1 MKRNVILQRRQTVGT
16 TMVNKKII
24 SGLVALLVALPAL
37 ASEKQVYW
45 GDTHLHTNRSFDAF
59 TNRNFSVGPDEA
71 YRFARGIPVE
81 HPGHKA
87 RVQLE
92 TPLDFLVVSDHAEF
106 LGAIRHLYN
115 VGISTDDMGFVQ
127 KLRTWYVQYLIR
139 DAIKK
144 GEGRSF
150 FVRQLPEPF
159 DTPQEAIS
167 EWDLAGSV
175 FPTVPVI
182 EDQAWRDIADAAE
195 ANNVPGEFSAIL
207 GWEYS
212 LIPGGANLHRVVMT
226 DLDGES
232 AKAFQPFGSDD
243 SLYPEDLW
251 AWLDKTSQDTG
262 GNFIAIPHNSNI
274 SKGAMFDT
282 ITMRNEPIG
291 PEYAEIRRR
300 WEPIVEI
307 TQYKGDSEAHQTL
320 SPDDP
325 FADFENYPYYIQR
338 DWTEYKPQVGDFVRS
353 ALIRGLQLEQ
363 KIGVNPYQFGVI
375 GSTDA
380 HTGLAAAEESNFHG
394 KFATDSM
401 PSAKLDG
408 WSDNANSS
416 FGWAMGAQG
425 LAAVWAEENTREA
438 ILAAM
443 KRRETYATTGPRIG
457 LRFYAGYDLD
467 GALLTSS
474 SLPTD
479 LSDAVAMGGEIAAKG
494 ASAPT
499 FLVQAMADP
508 KSGALDRIQIVKG
521 WISEEGDARE
531 QVFDVAWSSDDRLQP
546 DGSLAAVSNTVDL
559 ETGSWSNAHG
569 AATLMAQWQDPRF
582 DPAESAFY
590 YVRVLEVP
598 TPRHSLLDKLAL
610 SDDVETRRPDV
621 IQERAYSSP
630 IWYRPD

>member
-1 MKRNVILQRRQTVGT
+1 VERSLSKINVCFGITVMKLPVAAGILSALMFTQTWAT
-16 TMVNKKII
+16 
-24 SGLVALLVALPAL
+24 
-37 ASEKQVYW
+37 EKQILW

-71 YRFARGIPVE
+71 YRFARGLPVE

-106 LGAIRHLYN
+106 LGNIRHLYN
-115 VGISTDDMGFVQ
+115 VGIPTDGMDFFQ
-127 KLRTWYVQYLIR
+127 KLRVWYVQYLIR

-144 GEGRSF
+144 GEGRAF

-175 FPTVPVI
+175 FPRVPI
-182 EDQAWRDIADAAE
+182 LEDQAWSDIADAAE
-195 ANNVPGEFSAIL
+195 ANNIPGQFSAIL

-226 DLDGES
+226 DLDGKS
-232 AKAFQPFGSDD
+232 AKVFQPFGSDD

-251 AWLDKTSQDTG
+251 AWLDKTSQETG

-300 WEPIVEI
+300 WEPIVEV
-307 TQYKGDSEAHQTL
+307 TQYKGDSETHPVL
-320 SPDDP
+320 SPDDS
-325 FADFENYPYYIQR
+325 FADFEDYPFYIQR
-338 DWTEYKPQVGDFVRS
+338 DWTEYKPQVGDFMRS
-353 ALIRGLQLEQ
+353 ALIRGMQIERE
-363 KIGVNPYQFGVI
+363 IGVNPYQFGVI

-380 HTGLAAAEESNFHG
+380 HTGLAAAEENNFHG
-394 KFATDSM
+394 KFATDSI
-401 PSAKLDG
+401 PVSKLDG

-425 LAAVWAEENTREA
+425 LAAVWAEENTRES
-438 ILAAM
+438 IMQAM

-457 LRFYAGYDLD
+457 LRFYGGYGLD
-467 GALLTSS
+467 ATALEASSFPYESSGAV
-474 SLPTD
+474 P
-479 LSDAVAMGGEIAAKG
+479 MGGELDQKEGG
-494 ASAPT
+494 APV
-499 FLVQAMADP
+499 FLVHAMADP
-508 KSGALDRIQIVKG
+508 KSGTLDRIQIVKG
-521 WISEEGDARE
+521 WVDAAGE
-531 QVFDVAWSSDDRLQP
+531 ANEKVFDVAWASTGRMQA
-546 DGSLAAVSNTVDL
+546 DGSLAPVSNTVNL
-559 ETGSWSNAHG
+559 ETGTWSNEAG
-569 AATLMAQWQDPRF
+569 APTLTAEWRDPEF
-582 DPAESAFY
+582 DPSMMAFY

-610 SDDVETRRPDV
+610 GGEVDTRRPDT

>member
-1 MKRNVILQRRQTVGT
+1 MKIRAAAGIL
-16 TMVNKKII
+16 
-24 SGLVALLVALPAL
+24 SALLVTQSWAT
-37 ASEKQVYW
+37 EKQILW

-71 YRFARGIPVE
+71 YRFARGLPVE

-106 LGAIRHLYN
+106 LGNIRHLYN
-115 VGISTDDMGFVQ
+115 VGIPTEGMGFFQ
-127 KLRTWYVQYLIR
+127 KLRVWYVQYLIR

-144 GEGRSF
+144 GEGRAF

-175 FPTVPVI
+175 FPRVPI
-182 EDQAWRDIADAAE
+182 LEDQAWSDIADAAE
-195 ANNVPGEFSAIL
+195 ANNIPGQFSAIL

-232 AKAFQPFGSDD
+232 AKVFQPFGSDD

-251 AWLDKTSQDTG
+251 AWLDKTSEQTG

-300 WEPIVEI
+300 WEPIVEV
-307 TQYKGDSEAHQTL
+307 TQYKGDSETHPVL

-325 FADFENYPYYIQR
+325 FADFEDYPYYIQR
-338 DWTEYKPQVGDFVRS
+338 DWTEYKPQVGDFMRS
-353 ALIRGLQLEQ
+353 ALIRGMQIERE
-363 KIGVNPYQFGVI
+363 IGVNPYQFGVI

-380 HTGLAAAEESNFHG
+380 HTGLAAAEENNFHG

-401 PSAKLDG
+401 PSSKLEG

-425 LAAVWAEENTREA
+425 LAAVWAEENTRES
-438 ILAAM
+438 IMQAM

-457 LRFYAGYDLD
+457 LRFYGGYGLD
-467 GALLTSS
+467 ATALEASAFPYESSGAV
-474 SLPTD
+474 P
-479 LSDAVAMGGEIAAKG
+479 MGGELDPKEG
-494 ASAPT
+494 SAPV
-499 FLVQAMADP
+499 FLVHAMADP
-508 KSGALDRIQIVKG
+508 KSGTLDRIQIVKG
-521 WISEEGDARE
+521 WVDEAGEANE
-531 QVFDVAWSSDDRLQP
+531 QIFDVAWSSPDRMQA
-546 DGSLAAVSNTVDL
+546 DGSLRPVPNTVDL
-559 ETGSWSNAHG
+559 ETGTWSNDAG
-569 AATLMAQWQDPRF
+569 AATLTAEWRDPEF
-582 DPAESAFY
+582 DPAVAAFY

-610 SDDVETRRPDV
+610 GGDVDTRRPDTV
-621 IQERAYSSP
+621 QERAYSSP
-630 IWYRPD
+630 IWYRPSE

>member
-1 MKRNVILQRRQTVGT
+1 MERSLSKTNVCFGITVMKLRVAAGILSALMFTQTWAT
-16 TMVNKKII
+16 
-24 SGLVALLVALPAL
+24 
-37 ASEKQVYW
+37 EKQILW

-71 YRFARGIPVE
+71 YRFARGLPVV

-106 LGAIRHLYN
+106 LGNIRHLYN
-115 VGISTDDMGFVQ
+115 VGIPTDGMDFFQ
-127 KLRTWYVQYLIR
+127 KLRVWYVQYLIR

-144 GEGRSF
+144 GEGRAF

-175 FPTVPVI
+175 FPRVPI
-182 EDQAWRDIADAAE
+182 LEDQAWSDIADAAE
-195 ANNVPGEFSAIL
+195 ANNIPGQFSAIL

-226 DLDGES
+226 DLDGKS
-232 AKAFQPFGSDD
+232 AKVFQPFGSDD

-251 AWLDKTSQDTG
+251 AWLDKTSQETG

-300 WEPIVEI
+300 WEPIVEV
-307 TQYKGDSEAHQTL
+307 TQYKGDSETHPVL
-320 SPDDP
+320 SPDDS
-325 FADFENYPYYIQR
+325 FADFEDYPFYIQR
-338 DWTEYKPQVGDFVRS
+338 DWTEYKPQVGDFMRS
-353 ALIRGLQLEQ
+353 ALIRGMQIERE
-363 KIGVNPYQFGVI
+363 IGVNPYQFGVI

-380 HTGLAAAEESNFHG
+380 HTGLAAAEENNFHG
-394 KFATDSM
+394 KFATDSI
-401 PSAKLDG
+401 PLSKLDS

-425 LAAVWAEENTREA
+425 LAAVWAEENTRES
-438 ILAAM
+438 IMQAM

-457 LRFYAGYDLD
+457 LRFYGGYGLD
-467 GALLTSS
+467 ATALEASSFPYESSGAV
-474 SLPTD
+474 P
-479 LSDAVAMGGEIAAKG
+479 MGGELDQKEGG
-494 ASAPT
+494 APV
-499 FLVQAMADP
+499 FLVHAMADP
-508 KSGALDRIQIVKG
+508 KSGTLDRIQIVKG
-521 WISEEGDARE
+521 WVDAAGE
-531 QVFDVAWSSDDRLQP
+531 ANEKVFDVAWASTGRMQA
-546 DGSLAAVSNTVDL
+546 DGSLAPVPNTVNL
-559 ETGSWSNAHG
+559 ETGTWSNEAG
-569 AATLMAQWQDPRF
+569 APTLTAEWRDPEF
-582 DPAESAFY
+582 DPSMMAFY

-610 SDDVETRRPDV
+610 GGEVDTRRPDT

>member
-1 MKRNVILQRRQTVGT
+1 MKLPVAAGILSALMFTQTWAT
-16 TMVNKKII
+16 
-24 SGLVALLVALPAL
+24 
-37 ASEKQVYW
+37 EKQILW

-71 YRFARGIPVE
+71 YRFARGLPVE

-106 LGAIRHLYN
+106 LGNIRHLYN
-115 VGISTDDMGFVQ
+115 VGIPTDGMDFFQ
-127 KLRTWYVQYLIR
+127 KLRVWYVQYLIR

-144 GEGRSF
+144 GEGRAF

-175 FPTVPVI
+175 FPRVPI
-182 EDQAWRDIADAAE
+182 LEDQAWSDIADAAE
-195 ANNVPGEFSAIL
+195 ANNIPGQFSAIL

-226 DLDGES
+226 DLDGKS
-232 AKAFQPFGSDD
+232 AKVFQPFGSDD

-251 AWLDKTSQDTG
+251 AWLDKTSQETG

-291 PEYAEIRRR
+291 PEYAEIRRH
-300 WEPIVEI
+300 WEPIVEV
-307 TQYKGDSEAHQTL
+307 TQYKGDSETHPVL
-320 SPDDP
+320 SPDDS
-325 FADFENYPYYIQR
+325 FADFEDYPFYIQR
-338 DWTEYKPQVGDFVRS
+338 DWTEYKPQVGDFMRS
-353 ALIRGLQLEQ
+353 ALIRGMQIERE
-363 KIGVNPYQFGVI
+363 IGVNPYQFGVI

-380 HTGLAAAEESNFHG
+380 HTGLAAAEENNFHG
-394 KFATDSM
+394 KFATDSI
-401 PSAKLDG
+401 PVSKLDG

-425 LAAVWAEENTREA
+425 LAAVWAEENTRES
-438 ILAAM
+438 IMQAM

-457 LRFYAGYDLD
+457 LRFYGGYGLD
-467 GALLTSS
+467 ATALEASSFPYESSGAV
-474 SLPTD
+474 P
-479 LSDAVAMGGEIAAKG
+479 MGGELDQKEGG
-494 ASAPT
+494 APV
-499 FLVQAMADP
+499 FLVHAMADP
-508 KSGALDRIQIVKG
+508 KSGTLDRIQIVKG
-521 WISEEGDARE
+521 WVDAAGE
-531 QVFDVAWSSDDRLQP
+531 ANEKVFDVAWASTGRMQA
-546 DGSLAAVSNTVDL
+546 DGSLAPVPNTVNL
-559 ETGSWSNAHG
+559 ETGTWSNEAG
-569 AATLMAQWQDPRF
+569 APTLTAEWRDPEF
-582 DPAESAFY
+582 DPSMMAFY

-610 SDDVETRRPDV
+610 GGEVDTRRPDT

>member
-1 MKRNVILQRRQTVGT
+1 MKIRTAAGIL
-16 TMVNKKII
+16 
-24 SGLVALLVALPAL
+24 SALLVTQAWAT
-37 ASEKQVYW
+37 EKQILW

-71 YRFARGIPVE
+71 YRFARGLPVE

-106 LGAIRHLYN
+106 LGNIRHLYN
-115 VGISTDDMGFVQ
+115 VGIPTEGMGFFQ
-127 KLRTWYVQYLIR
+127 KLRVWYVQYLIR

-144 GEGRSF
+144 GEGRAF

-175 FPTVPVI
+175 FPRVPI
-182 EDQAWRDIADAAE
+182 LEDQAWSDIADAAE
-195 ANNVPGEFSAIL
+195 ANNIPGQFSAIL

-232 AKAFQPFGSDD
+232 AKVFQPFGSDD

-251 AWLDKTSQDTG
+251 AWLDKTSEETG

-300 WEPIVEI
+300 WEPIVEV
-307 TQYKGDSEAHQTL
+307 TQYKGDSETHPVL

-325 FADFENYPYYIQR
+325 FADFEDYPYYIQR
-338 DWTEYKPQVGDFVRS
+338 DWTEYKPQVGDFMRS
-353 ALIRGLQLEQ
+353 ALIRGMQIERE
-363 KIGVNPYQFGVI
+363 IGVNPYQFGVI

-380 HTGLAAAEESNFHG
+380 HTGLAAAEENNFHG

-401 PSAKLDG
+401 PSSKLEG

-425 LAAVWAEENTREA
+425 LAAVWAEENTRES
-438 ILAAM
+438 IMQAM

-457 LRFYAGYDLD
+457 LRFYGGYGLD
-467 GALLTSS
+467 ATALEASAFPYESSGAV
-474 SLPTD
+474 P
-479 LSDAVAMGGEIAAKG
+479 MGGELDPQKG
-494 ASAPT
+494 SAPV
-499 FLVQAMADP
+499 FLVHAMADP
-508 KSGALDRIQIVKG
+508 KSGTLDRIQIVKG
-521 WISEEGDARE
+521 WVDEAGEANE
-531 QVFDVAWSSDDRLQP
+531 QIFDVAWSSPDRMQA
-546 DGSLAAVSNTVDL
+546 DGSLRPVPNTVDL
-559 ETGSWSNAHG
+559 ETGGWSNDAG
-569 AATLMAQWQDPRF
+569 AASLTAEWRDPEF
-582 DPAESAFY
+582 DPAVAAFY

-610 SDDVETRRPDV
+610 GGDVDTRRPDIV
-621 IQERAYSSP
+621 QERAYSSP
-630 IWYRPD
+630 IWYRPSE

>member
-1 MKRNVILQRRQTVGT
+1 MKIRAAVGIL
-16 TMVNKKII
+16 
-24 SGLVALLVALPAL
+24 SALLVTQAWAT
-37 ASEKQVYW
+37 EKQILW

-71 YRFARGIPVE
+71 YRFARGLPLE

-106 LGAIRHLYN
+106 LGNIRHLYN
-115 VGISTDDMGFVQ
+115 VGIPTEGMGFFQ
-127 KLRTWYVQYLIR
+127 KLRVWYVQYLIR

-144 GEGRSF
+144 GEGRAF

-175 FPTVPVI
+175 FPRVPI
-182 EDQAWRDIADAAE
+182 LEDQAWSDIADAAE
-195 ANNVPGEFSAIL
+195 ANNIPGQFSAIL

-232 AKAFQPFGSDD
+232 AKVFQPFGSDD

-251 AWLDKTSQDTG
+251 AWLDKTSEETG

-300 WEPIVEI
+300 WEPIVEV
-307 TQYKGDSEAHQTL
+307 TQYKGDSETHPVL
-320 SPDDP
+320 SPNDP
-325 FADFENYPYYIQR
+325 FADFEDYPYYIQR
-338 DWTEYKPQVGDFVRS
+338 DWTEYKPQVGDFMRS
-353 ALIRGLQLEQ
+353 ALIRGMQIERE
-363 KIGVNPYQFGVI
+363 IGVNPYQFGVI

-380 HTGLAAAEESNFHG
+380 HTGLAAAEENNFHG

-401 PSAKLDG
+401 PLSKLEG

-425 LAAVWAEENTREA
+425 LAAVWAEENTRES
-438 ILAAM
+438 IMQAM

-457 LRFYAGYDLD
+457 LRFYGGYGLD
-467 GALLTSS
+467 TTALESS
-474 SLPTD
+474 AFPYESI
-479 LSDAVAMGGEIAAKG
+479 DAVPMGGELDPKEG
-494 ASAPT
+494 SAPV
-499 FLVQAMADP
+499 FLVHAMADP
-508 KSGALDRIQIVKG
+508 KSGSLDRIQIVKG
-521 WISEEGDARE
+521 WVDEAGEANE
-531 QVFDVAWSSDDRLQP
+531 QIFDVAWSSPDRMRA
-546 DGSLAAVSNTVDL
+546 DGSLRPVPNTVDL
-559 ETGSWSNAHG
+559 ETGGWSNDAG
-569 AATLMAQWQDPRF
+569 AATLTAEWRDPEF
-582 DPAESAFY
+582 DPTVAAFY

-610 SDDVETRRPDV
+610 GGDVDTRRPDTV
-621 IQERAYSSP
+621 QERAYSSP
-630 IWYRPD
+630 IWYRPSE

>member
-1 MKRNVILQRRQTVGT
+1 MKIRAAAGIL
-16 TMVNKKII
+16 
-24 SGLVALLVALPAL
+24 SALLVTQAWAT
-37 ASEKQVYW
+37 EKQILW

-71 YRFARGIPVE
+71 YRFARGLPVE

-106 LGAIRHLYN
+106 LSNIRHLYN
-115 VGISTDDMGFVQ
+115 VGIPTEGMGFFQ
-127 KLRTWYVQYLIR
+127 KLRVWYIQYLIR

-144 GEGRSF
+144 GEGRAF

-175 FPTVPVI
+175 FPRVPVL
-182 EDQAWRDIADAAE
+182 EYQAWSDIADAAE
-195 ANNVPGEFSAIL
+195 ANNIPGQFSAIL

-232 AKAFQPFGSDD
+232 AKVFQPFGSDD

-251 AWLDKTSQDTG
+251 AWLDKTSEQTG

-300 WEPIVEI
+300 WEPIVEV
-307 TQYKGDSEAHQTL
+307 TQYKGDSETHPAL
-320 SPDDP
+320 SPNDP
-325 FADFENYPYYIQR
+325 FADFEDYPYYIQR
-338 DWTEYKPQVGDFVRS
+338 DWTEYKPQVGDFMRS
-353 ALIRGLQLEQ
+353 ALIRGMQIERE
-363 KIGVNPYQFGVI
+363 IGINPYQFGVI

-380 HTGLAAAEESNFHG
+380 HTGLAAAEENNFHG

-401 PSAKLDG
+401 PSSKLEG

-425 LAAVWAEENTREA
+425 LAAVWAEENTRES
-438 ILAAM
+438 IMQAM

-457 LRFYAGYDLD
+457 LRFYGGYGLD
-467 GALLTSS
+467 ATALEASAFPYESSGAV
-474 SLPTD
+474 P
-479 LSDAVAMGGEIAAKG
+479 MGGELYPQEG
-494 ASAPT
+494 SAPV
-499 FLVQAMADP
+499 FLVHAMADP
-508 KSGALDRIQIVKG
+508 KSGTLDRIQIVKG
-521 WISEEGDARE
+521 WVDEAGEANE
-531 QVFDVAWSSDDRLQP
+531 QIFDVAWSSPDRMQA
-546 DGSLAAVSNTVDL
+546 DGPLRPVPNTVDL
-559 ETGSWSNAHG
+559 ETGTWSNDAG
-569 AATLMAQWQDPRF
+569 AATLTAEWLDPDF
-582 DPAESAFY
+582 DPAVAAFY

-610 SDDVETRRPDV
+610 GGDVDTRRPDTV
-621 IQERAYSSP
+621 QERAYSSP
-630 IWYRPD
+630 IWYRPSE

>member
-1 MKRNVILQRRQTVGT
+1 MKIRAAAGIL
-16 TMVNKKII
+16 
-24 SGLVALLVALPAL
+24 SALLVTQSWAT
-37 ASEKQVYW
+37 EKQILW

-71 YRFARGIPVE
+71 YRFARGLPVE

-106 LGAIRHLYN
+106 LGNIRHLYN
-115 VGISTDDMGFVQ
+115 VGIPTEGMGFFQ
-127 KLRTWYVQYLIR
+127 KLRVWYVQYLIR

-144 GEGRSF
+144 GEGRAF

-175 FPTVPVI
+175 FPRVPVL
-182 EDQAWRDIADAAE
+182 EDQAWSDIADAAE
-195 ANNVPGEFSAIL
+195 ANNIPGQFSAIL

-232 AKAFQPFGSDD
+232 AKVFQPFGSDD

-251 AWLDKTSQDTG
+251 AWLDKTSEETG

-300 WEPIVEI
+300 WEPIVEV
-307 TQYKGDSEAHQTL
+307 TQYKGDSETHPVL
-320 SPDDP
+320 SPNDP
-325 FADFENYPYYIQR
+325 FADFEDYPYYIQR
-338 DWTEYKPQVGDFVRS
+338 DWTEYKPQVGDFMRS
-353 ALIRGLQLEQ
+353 ALIRGMQIESE
-363 KIGVNPYQFGVI
+363 IGVNPYQFGVI

-380 HTGLAAAEESNFHG
+380 HTGLAAAEENNFHG

-401 PSAKLDG
+401 PASKLEG

-425 LAAVWAEENTREA
+425 LAAVWAEENTRES
-438 ILAAM
+438 IMQAM

-457 LRFYAGYDLD
+457 LRFYGGYGLD
-467 GALLTSS
+467 ATALEASAFPYESSGAV
-474 SLPTD
+474 P
-479 LSDAVAMGGEIAAKG
+479 MGGELDPQES
-494 ASAPT
+494 SAPV
-499 FLVQAMADP
+499 FLVHAMADP
-508 KSGALDRIQIVKG
+508 KSGTLDRIQIVKG
-521 WISEEGDARE
+521 WVDEAGEANE
-531 QVFDVAWSSDDRLQP
+531 QIFDVAWSSPDRMQA
-546 DGSLAAVSNTVDL
+546 DGSLRPVPNTVDL
-559 ETGSWSNAHG
+559 ETGTWSNDAG
-569 AATLMAQWQDPRF
+569 AATLTAEWRDPEF
-582 DPAESAFY
+582 DPAVGAFY

-610 SDDVETRRPDV
+610 GGDVDTRRPDTV
-621 IQERAYSSP
+621 QERAYSSP
-630 IWYRPD
+630 IWYRPSE

>member
-1 MKRNVILQRRQTVGT
+1 MERSLSKTNVCFGITVMKLRVAAGILSALMFTQTWAT
-16 TMVNKKII
+16 
-24 SGLVALLVALPAL
+24 
-37 ASEKQVYW
+37 EKQILW

-71 YRFARGIPVE
+71 YRFARGLPVV

-106 LGAIRHLYN
+106 LGNIRHLYN
-115 VGISTDDMGFVQ
+115 VGIPTDGMDFFQ
-127 KLRTWYVQYLIR
+127 KLRVWYVQYLIR

-144 GEGRSF
+144 GEGRAF

-175 FPTVPVI
+175 FPRVPI
-182 EDQAWRDIADAAE
+182 LEDQAWSDIADAAE
-195 ANNVPGEFSAIL
+195 ANNIPGQFSAIL

-226 DLDGES
+226 DLDGKS
-232 AKAFQPFGSDD
+232 AKVFQPFGSDD

-251 AWLDKTSQDTG
+251 AWLDKTSQETG

-300 WEPIVEI
+300 WEPIVEV
-307 TQYKGDSEAHQTL
+307 TQYKGDSETHPVL
-320 SPDDP
+320 SPDDS
-325 FADFENYPYYIQR
+325 FADFEDYPFYIQR
-338 DWTEYKPQVGDFVRS
+338 DWTEYKPQVGDFMRS
-353 ALIRGLQLEQ
+353 ALIRGMQIERE
-363 KIGVNPYQFGVI
+363 IGVNPYQFGVI

-380 HTGLAAAEESNFHG
+380 HTGLAAAEENNFHG
-394 KFATDSM
+394 KFATDSI
-401 PSAKLDG
+401 PVSKLDG

-425 LAAVWAEENTREA
+425 LAAVWAEENTRES
-438 ILAAM
+438 IMQAM

-457 LRFYAGYDLD
+457 LRFYGGYGLD
-467 GALLTSS
+467 ATALEASSFPYESSGAV
-474 SLPTD
+474 P
-479 LSDAVAMGGEIAAKG
+479 MGGELDQKEGG
-494 ASAPT
+494 APV
-499 FLVQAMADP
+499 FLVHAMADP
-508 KSGALDRIQIVKG
+508 KSGTLDRIQIVKG
-521 WISEEGDARE
+521 WVDAAGE
-531 QVFDVAWSSDDRLQP
+531 ANEKVFDVAWASTGRMQA
-546 DGSLAAVSNTVDL
+546 DGSLAPVPNTVNL
-559 ETGSWSNAHG
+559 ETGTWSNEAG
-569 AATLMAQWQDPRF
+569 APTLTAEWRDPEF
-582 DPAESAFY
+582 DPSMMAFY

-610 SDDVETRRPDV
+610 GGEVDTRRPDT

>member
-1 MKRNVILQRRQTVGT
+1 MKIRAAAGIL
-16 TMVNKKII
+16 
-24 SGLVALLVALPAL
+24 SALLVAQAG
-37 ASEKQVYW
+37 ATEKQILW

-71 YRFARGIPVE
+71 YRFARGLPVE

-87 RVQLE
+87 RVKLE

-106 LGAIRHLYN
+106 LGNIRHLYN
-115 VGISTDDMGFVQ
+115 VGLPTDGMGLFD
-127 KLRTWYVQYLIR
+127 KLRVWYVQYLIG

-144 GEGRSF
+144 GEGRAF
-150 FVRQLPEPF
+150 FVQQLPEPF

-175 FPTVPVI
+175 FPRIPAI
-182 EDQAWRDIADAAE
+182 EDQAWSDIADAAE
-195 ANNVPGEFSAIL
+195 ANNVPGQFSAIL

-232 AKAFQPFGSDD
+232 AKVFQPFGSDD

-251 AWLDKTSQDTG
+251 AWLETTSDQTG

-300 WEPIVEI
+300 WEPIVEVS
-307 TQYKGDSEAHQTL
+307 QYKGDSETHPVL

-325 FADFENYPYYIQR
+325 FADFEGYPYYIQR
-338 DWTEYKPQVGDFVRS
+338 DWTEYKPQVGDFMRS
-353 ALIRGLQLEQ
+353 ALIRGMQIERE
-363 KIGVNPYQFGVI
+363 IGVNPYQFGVI

-380 HTGLAAAEESNFHG
+380 HTGLAAAEENNFHG

-425 LAAVWAEENTREA
+425 LAAVWAEENTRES
-438 ILAAM
+438 ILRAM

-457 LRFYAGYDLD
+457 LRFYGGYDLD
-467 GALLTSS
+467 AS
-474 SLPTD
+474 SLEASTFPHQR
-479 LSDAVAMGGEIAAKG
+479 SGAVPMGGELNQKEG
-494 ASAPT
+494 STPV
-499 FLVQAMADP
+499 FLVHAMADP

-521 WISEEGDARE
+521 WVDAANGANE
-531 QVFDVAWSSDDRLQP
+531 KVFDVAWSSSDRLQA
-546 DGSLAAVSNTVDL
+546 DGSLTPVPNTVNL
-559 ETGSWSNAHG
+559 EMGSWSNEAG
-569 AATLMAQWQDPRF
+569 AAMLTAEWRDPDF
-582 DPAESAFY
+582 DPSMAAFY

-598 TPRHSLLDKLAL
+598 TPRHSLLDKVAL
-610 SDDVETRRPDV
+610 GGDVDTRRPDTV
-621 IQERAYSSP
+621 QERAYSSP

>member
-1 MKRNVILQRRQTVGT
+1 MKILTAAG
-16 TMVNKKII
+16 IL
-24 SGLVALLVALPAL
+24 SALLVNQAWAT
-37 ASEKQVYW
+37 EKQILW

-71 YRFARGIPVE
+71 YRFARGLPVE

-92 TPLDFLVVSDHAEF
+92 TPLDFLVISDHAEF
-106 LGAIRHLYN
+106 LGNIRHLYN
-115 VGISTDDMGFVQ
+115 LGIPTEGMGFFQ
-127 KLRTWYVQYLIR
+127 KLRVWYVQYLIR

-144 GEGRSF
+144 GEGRAF

-175 FPTVPVI
+175 FPRVPI
-182 EDQAWRDIADAAE
+182 LEDQAWSDIADAAE
-195 ANNVPGEFSAIL
+195 ANNIPGQFSAIL

-232 AKAFQPFGSDD
+232 AKVFQPFGSDD

-251 AWLDKTSQDTG
+251 AWLDKTSEETG

-291 PEYAEIRRR
+291 SEYAEIRKR
-300 WEPIVEI
+300 WEPIVEV
-307 TQYKGDSEAHQTL
+307 TQYKGDSETHPVL

-325 FADFENYPYYIQR
+325 FADFEDYPYYIQR
-338 DWTEYKPQVGDFVRS
+338 DWTEYKPQVGDFMRS
-353 ALIRGLQLEQ
+353 ALIRGMQIERE
-363 KIGVNPYQFGVI
+363 IGVNPYQFGVI

-380 HTGLAAAEESNFHG
+380 HTGLAAAEENNFHG

-401 PSAKLDG
+401 PSSKLEG

-425 LAAVWAEENTREA
+425 LAAVWAEENTRES
-438 ILAAM
+438 IMQAM

-457 LRFYAGYDLD
+457 LRFYGGYGLD
-467 GALLTSS
+467 ATALEASAFPYESSGAV
-474 SLPTD
+474 P
-479 LSDAVAMGGEIAAKG
+479 MGGELDPQEG
-494 ASAPT
+494 SAPV
-499 FLVQAMADP
+499 FLVHAMADP
-508 KSGALDRIQIVKG
+508 KSGTLDRIQIVKG
-521 WISEEGDARE
+521 WVDEAGEANE
-531 QVFDVAWSSDDRLQP
+531 QIFDVAWSSPDRMQA
-546 DGSLAAVSNTVDL
+546 DGSLRPVPNTVDL
-559 ETGSWSNAHG
+559 ETGGWSNDAG
-569 AATLMAQWQDPRF
+569 AVTLTAEWRDPEF
-582 DPAESAFY
+582 DPAVAAFY

-610 SDDVETRRPDV
+610 GGDVDTRRPDTV
-621 IQERAYSSP
+621 QERAYSSP
-630 IWYRPD
+630 IWYRPNE

>member
-1 MKRNVILQRRQTVGT
+1 MKIPAAAGIL
-16 TMVNKKII
+16 
-24 SGLVALLVALPAL
+24 SALLAAQ
-37 ASEKQVYW
+37 AGATEKQILW

-71 YRFARGIPVE
+71 YRFARGLPVE

-106 LGAIRHLYN
+106 LGNIRHLYN
-115 VGISTDDMGFVQ
+115 VGLPTDGMGLFE
-127 KLRTWYVQYLIR
+127 KLRLWYVQYLIR

-144 GEGRSF
+144 GEGRAL
-150 FVRQLPEPF
+150 FVQQLPEPF

-175 FPTVPVI
+175 FPRIPAI
-182 EDQAWRDIADAAE
+182 EDQAWSDIADAAE
-195 ANNVPGEFSAIL
+195 ANNVPGQFSAIL

-232 AKAFQPFGSDD
+232 AKVFQPFGSDD

-251 AWLDKTSQDTG
+251 AWLETTSEQTG

-300 WEPIVEI
+300 WEPIVEV
-307 TQYKGDSEAHQTL
+307 TQYKGDSETHPVL

-325 FADFENYPYYIQR
+325 FADFEDYPYYIQR
-338 DWTEYKPQVGDFVRS
+338 DWTEYKPHVGDFMRS
-353 ALIRGLQLEQ
+353 ALIRGLQIERE
-363 KIGVNPYQFGVI
+363 IGVNPYQFGVI

-380 HTGLAAAEESNFHG
+380 HTGLAAAEENNFHG

-425 LAAVWAEENTREA
+425 LAAVWAEENTRES
-438 ILAAM
+438 ILRAM

-457 LRFYAGYDLD
+457 LRFYGGYDLD
-467 GALLTSS
+467 ASALEASTLPHQRSGAV
-474 SLPTD
+474 P
-479 LSDAVAMGGEIAAKG
+479 MGGELNQKEDRT
-494 ASAPT
+494 PV
-499 FLVQAMADP
+499 FLVHAMADA

-521 WISEEGDARE
+521 WVDAANGANE
-531 QVFDVAWSSDDRLQP
+531 KVFDVAWSSPDRLQA
-546 DGSLAAVSNTVDL
+546 DGSLTPVPNTVNL
-559 ETGSWSNAHG
+559 ETGSWSNEAG
-569 AATLMAQWQDPRF
+569 AAMLTAEWRDPDF
-582 DPAESAFY
+582 DPSIAAFY

-598 TPRHSLLDKLAL
+598 TPRHSLLDKVAL
-610 SDDVETRRPDV
+610 GGDVDTRRPDTV
-621 IQERAYSSP
+621 QERAYSSP

>member
-1 MKRNVILQRRQTVGT
+1 MERSLSKTNVCFGMTVMKLRVAAGILSALMFTQTWAT
-16 TMVNKKII
+16 
-24 SGLVALLVALPAL
+24 
-37 ASEKQVYW
+37 EKQILW

-71 YRFARGIPVE
+71 YRFARGLPVV

-106 LGAIRHLYN
+106 LGNIRHLYN
-115 VGISTDDMGFVQ
+115 VGIPTDGMDFFQ
-127 KLRTWYVQYLIR
+127 KLRVWYVQYLIR

-144 GEGRSF
+144 GEGRAF

-175 FPTVPVI
+175 FPRVPI
-182 EDQAWRDIADAAE
+182 LEDQAWSDIADAAE
-195 ANNVPGEFSAIL
+195 ANNIPGQFSAIL

-226 DLDGES
+226 DLDGKS
-232 AKAFQPFGSDD
+232 AKVFQPFGSDD

-251 AWLDKTSQDTG
+251 AWLERTSQETG

-300 WEPIVEI
+300 WEPIVEV
-307 TQYKGDSEAHQTL
+307 TQYKGDSETHPVL
-320 SPDDP
+320 SPDDS
-325 FADFENYPYYIQR
+325 FADFEDYPFYIQR
-338 DWTEYKPQVGDFVRS
+338 DWTEYKPQVGDFMRS
-353 ALIRGLQLEQ
+353 ALIRGMQIERE
-363 KIGVNPYQFGVI
+363 IGVNPYQFGVI

-380 HTGLAAAEESNFHG
+380 HTGLAAAEENNFHG
-394 KFATDSM
+394 KFATDSI
-401 PSAKLDG
+401 PVSKLDG

-425 LAAVWAEENTREA
+425 LAAVWAEENTRES
-438 ILAAM
+438 IMQAM

-457 LRFYAGYDLD
+457 LRFYGGYGLD
-467 GALLTSS
+467 ATALEASSFPYESSGAV
-474 SLPTD
+474 P
-479 LSDAVAMGGEIAAKG
+479 MGGELDQKEGG
-494 ASAPT
+494 APV
-499 FLVQAMADP
+499 FLVLAMADP
-508 KSGALDRIQIVKG
+508 KSGTLDRIQIVKG
-521 WISEEGDARE
+521 WVDAAGE
-531 QVFDVAWSSDDRLQP
+531 ANEKVFDVAWASTGRMQA
-546 DGSLAAVSNTVDL
+546 DGSLAPVPNTVNL
-559 ETGSWSNAHG
+559 ETGTWSNEAG
-569 AATLMAQWQDPRF
+569 APTLTAEWRDPEF
-582 DPAESAFY
+582 DPSMMAFY

-610 SDDVETRRPDV
+610 GGEVDTRRPDT

>member
-1 MKRNVILQRRQTVGT
+1 MKLRVAAGILSALMFTQTWAT
-16 TMVNKKII
+16 
-24 SGLVALLVALPAL
+24 
-37 ASEKQVYW
+37 EKQILW

-71 YRFARGIPVE
+71 YRFARGLPVV

-106 LGAIRHLYN
+106 LGNIRHLYN
-115 VGISTDDMGFVQ
+115 VGIPTDGMDFFQ
-127 KLRTWYVQYLIR
+127 KLRVWYVQYLIR

-144 GEGRSF
+144 GEGRAF

-175 FPTVPVI
+175 FPRVPI
-182 EDQAWRDIADAAE
+182 LEDQAWSDITDAAE
-195 ANNVPGEFSAIL
+195 ANNIPGQFSAIL

-226 DLDGES
+226 DLDGKS
-232 AKAFQPFGSDD
+232 AKVFQPFGSDD

-251 AWLDKTSQDTG
+251 AWLDKTSQETG

-300 WEPIVEI
+300 WEPIVEV
-307 TQYKGDSEAHQTL
+307 TQYKGDSETHPVL
-320 SPDDP
+320 SPDDS
-325 FADFENYPYYIQR
+325 FADFEDYPFYIQR
-338 DWTEYKPQVGDFVRS
+338 DWTEYKPQVGDFMRS
-353 ALIRGLQLEQ
+353 ALIRGMQIERE
-363 KIGVNPYQFGVI
+363 IGVNPYQFGVI

-380 HTGLAAAEESNFHG
+380 HTGLAAAEENNFHG
-394 KFATDSM
+394 KFATDSI
-401 PSAKLDG
+401 PLSKQDG

-425 LAAVWAEENTREA
+425 LAAVWAEENTRES
-438 ILAAM
+438 IMQAM

-457 LRFYAGYDLD
+457 LRFYGGYGLD
-467 GALLTSS
+467 ATALEASSFPYESSGAV
-474 SLPTD
+474 P
-479 LSDAVAMGGEIAAKG
+479 MGGELSQKEGG
-494 ASAPT
+494 APV
-499 FLVQAMADP
+499 FLVHAMADP
-508 KSGALDRIQIVKG
+508 KSGTLDRIQIVKG
-521 WISEEGDARE
+521 WVDAAGE
-531 QVFDVAWSSDDRLQP
+531 ANEKVFDVAWASTGRMQA
-546 DGSLAAVSNTVDL
+546 DGSLAPVPNTVNL
-559 ETGSWSNAHG
+559 ETGTWSNEAG
-569 AATLMAQWQDPRF
+569 APTLTAEWRDPEF
-582 DPAESAFY
+582 DPSMMAFY

-610 SDDVETRRPDV
+610 GGEVDTRRPDT

>member
-1 MKRNVILQRRQTVGT
+1 MKLRVATGILSALMFTQTWAT
-16 TMVNKKII
+16 
-24 SGLVALLVALPAL
+24 
-37 ASEKQVYW
+37 EKQILW

-71 YRFARGIPVE
+71 YRFARGLPVE

-106 LGAIRHLYN
+106 LGNIRHLYN
-115 VGISTDDMGFVQ
+115 VGIPTDGMDFFQ
-127 KLRTWYVQYLIR
+127 KLRVWYVQYLIR

-144 GEGRSF
+144 GEGRAF

-175 FPTVPVI
+175 FPRVPI
-182 EDQAWRDIADAAE
+182 LEDQAWSDIADAAE
-195 ANNVPGEFSAIL
+195 ANNIPGQFSAIL

-226 DLDGES
+226 DLDGKS
-232 AKAFQPFGSDD
+232 AKVFQPFGSDD

-251 AWLDKTSQDTG
+251 AWLDKTSQETG

-291 PEYAEIRRR
+291 PEYAEIRSR
-300 WEPIVEI
+300 WEPIVEV
-307 TQYKGDSEAHQTL
+307 TQYKGDSETHPVL
-320 SPDDP
+320 SPDDS
-325 FADFENYPYYIQR
+325 FADFEDYPFYIQR
-338 DWTEYKPQVGDFVRS
+338 DWTEYKPQVGDFMRS
-353 ALIRGLQLEQ
+353 ALIRGMQIERE
-363 KIGVNPYQFGVI
+363 IGVNPYQFGVI

-380 HTGLAAAEESNFHG
+380 HTGLAAAEENNFHG
-394 KFATDSM
+394 KFATDSI
-401 PSAKLDG
+401 PLSKLDG

-425 LAAVWAEENTREA
+425 LAAVWAEENTRES
-438 ILAAM
+438 IMQAM

-457 LRFYAGYDLD
+457 LRFYGGYGLD
-467 GALLTSS
+467 ATALEASSFPYESSGAV
-474 SLPTD
+474 P
-479 LSDAVAMGGEIAAKG
+479 MGGELDQKEG
-494 ASAPT
+494 CAPV
-499 FLVQAMADP
+499 FLVHAMADP
-508 KSGALDRIQIVKG
+508 KSGTLDRIQIVKG
-521 WISEEGDARE
+521 WVDAAGEANER
-531 QVFDVAWSSDDRLQP
+531 VFDVAWASTGRMQA
-546 DGSLAAVSNTVDL
+546 DGSLAPVPNTVNL
-559 ETGSWSNAHG
+559 ETGTWSNEAG
-569 AATLMAQWQDPRF
+569 APTLTAEWRDPEF
-582 DPAESAFY
+582 DPSMMAFY

-610 SDDVETRRPDV
+610 GGEVDTRRPDT

>member
-1 MKRNVILQRRQTVGT
+1 MERSLSKTNVGFGITVMKLRVATGILSALMFTQTWAT
-16 TMVNKKII
+16 
-24 SGLVALLVALPAL
+24 
-37 ASEKQVYW
+37 EKQILW

-71 YRFARGIPVE
+71 YRFARGLPVE

-106 LGAIRHLYN
+106 LGNIRHLYN
-115 VGISTDDMGFVQ
+115 VGIPTDGMDFFQ
-127 KLRTWYVQYLIR
+127 KLRVWYVQYLIR

-144 GEGRSF
+144 GEGRAF

-175 FPTVPVI
+175 FPRVPI
-182 EDQAWRDIADAAE
+182 LEDQAWSDIADAAE
-195 ANNVPGEFSAIL
+195 ANNIPGQFSAIL

-226 DLDGES
+226 DLDGKS
-232 AKAFQPFGSDD
+232 AKVFQPFGSDD

-251 AWLDKTSQDTG
+251 AWLDKTSQETG

-291 PEYAEIRRR
+291 PEYAEIRSR
-300 WEPIVEI
+300 WEPIVEV
-307 TQYKGDSEAHQTL
+307 TQYKGDSETHPVL
-320 SPDDP
+320 SPDDS
-325 FADFENYPYYIQR
+325 FADFEDYPFYIQR
-338 DWTEYKPQVGDFVRS
+338 DWTEYKPQVGDFMRS
-353 ALIRGLQLEQ
+353 ALIRGMQIERE
-363 KIGVNPYQFGVI
+363 IGVNPYQFGVI

-380 HTGLAAAEESNFHG
+380 HTGLAAAEENNFHG
-394 KFATDSM
+394 KFATDSI
-401 PSAKLDG
+401 PLSKLDG

-425 LAAVWAEENTREA
+425 LAAVWAEENTRES
-438 ILAAM
+438 IMQAM

-457 LRFYAGYDLD
+457 LRFYGGYGLD
-467 GALLTSS
+467 ATALEASSFPYESSGAV
-474 SLPTD
+474 P
-479 LSDAVAMGGEIAAKG
+479 MGGELDQKEGG
-494 ASAPT
+494 APV
-499 FLVQAMADP
+499 FLVHAMADP
-508 KSGALDRIQIVKG
+508 KSGTLDRIQIVKG
-521 WISEEGDARE
+521 WVDAAGEANER
-531 QVFDVAWSSDDRLQP
+531 VFDVAWASTGRMQA
-546 DGSLAAVSNTVDL
+546 DGSLAPVPNTVNL
-559 ETGSWSNAHG
+559 ETGTWSNEAG
-569 AATLMAQWQDPRF
+569 APTLTAEWRDPEF
-582 DPAESAFY
+582 DPSMMAFY

-610 SDDVETRRPDV
+610 GGEVDTRRPDT

>member
-1 MKRNVILQRRQTVGT
+1 MKIRAAAGIL
-16 TMVNKKII
+16 
-24 SGLVALLVALPAL
+24 SALLVTQSWAT
-37 ASEKQVYW
+37 EKQILW

-71 YRFARGIPVE
+71 YRFARGLPVE

-106 LGAIRHLYN
+106 LGNIRHLYN
-115 VGISTDDMGFVQ
+115 VGIPTEGMGFFQ
-127 KLRTWYVQYLIR
+127 KLRVWYVQYLIR

-144 GEGRSF
+144 GEGRAF

-175 FPTVPVI
+175 FPRVPI
-182 EDQAWRDIADAAE
+182 LEDQAWSDIADAAE
-195 ANNVPGEFSAIL
+195 ANNIPGQFSAIL

-232 AKAFQPFGSDD
+232 AKVFQPFGSDD

-251 AWLDKTSQDTG
+251 AWLDKTSEQTG

-300 WEPIVEI
+300 WEPIVEV
-307 TQYKGDSEAHQTL
+307 TQYKGDSETHPVL
-320 SPDDP
+320 SPNDP
-325 FADFENYPYYIQR
+325 FADFEDYPYYIQR
-338 DWTEYKPQVGDFVRS
+338 DWTEYKPQVGDFMRS
-353 ALIRGLQLEQ
+353 ALIRGMQIERE
-363 KIGVNPYQFGVI
+363 IGVNPYQFGVI

-380 HTGLAAAEESNFHG
+380 HTGLAAAEENNFHG

-401 PSAKLDG
+401 PSSKLEG

-425 LAAVWAEENTREA
+425 LAAVWAEENTRES
-438 ILAAM
+438 IMQAM

-457 LRFYAGYDLD
+457 LRFYGGYGLD
-467 GALLTSS
+467 ATALEASAFPYESSGAV
-474 SLPTD
+474 P
-479 LSDAVAMGGEIAAKG
+479 MGGELDPQES
-494 ASAPT
+494 SAPV
-499 FLVQAMADP
+499 FLVHAMADP
-508 KSGALDRIQIVKG
+508 KSGTLDRIQIVKG
-521 WISEEGDARE
+521 WVDEAGEANE
-531 QVFDVAWSSDDRLQP
+531 QIFDVAWSSPDRMQA
-546 DGSLAAVSNTVDL
+546 DGSLRPVPNTVDL
-559 ETGSWSNAHG
+559 ETGTWSNDAG
-569 AATLMAQWQDPRF
+569 AATLTAEWRDPEF
-582 DPAESAFY
+582 DPAVAAFY

-610 SDDVETRRPDV
+610 GGDVDTRRPDTV
-621 IQERAYSSP
+621 QERAYSSP
-630 IWYRPD
+630 IWYRPSE

>member
-1 MKRNVILQRRQTVGT
+1 MKLRVAAGILSALMFTQTWAT
-16 TMVNKKII
+16 
-24 SGLVALLVALPAL
+24 
-37 ASEKQVYW
+37 EKQILW

-71 YRFARGIPVE
+71 YRFARGLPVV

-106 LGAIRHLYN
+106 LGNIRHLYN
-115 VGISTDDMGFVQ
+115 VGIPTDGMDFFQ
-127 KLRTWYVQYLIR
+127 KLRVWYVQYLIR

-144 GEGRSF
+144 GEGRAF

-175 FPTVPVI
+175 FPRVPI
-182 EDQAWRDIADAAE
+182 LEDQAWSDIADAAE
-195 ANNVPGEFSAIL
+195 ANNIPGQFSAIL

-226 DLDGES
+226 DLDGKS
-232 AKAFQPFGSDD
+232 AKVFQPFGSDD

-251 AWLDKTSQDTG
+251 AWLDKTSQETG

-282 ITMRNEPIG
+282 MTMRNEPIG

-300 WEPIVEI
+300 WEPIVEV
-307 TQYKGDSEAHQTL
+307 TQYKGDSETHPVL
-320 SPDDP
+320 SPDDS
-325 FADFENYPYYIQR
+325 FADFEDYPFYIQR
-338 DWTEYKPQVGDFVRS
+338 DWTEYKPQVGDFMRS
-353 ALIRGLQLEQ
+353 ALIRGMQIERE
-363 KIGVNPYQFGVI
+363 IGVNPYQFGVI

-380 HTGLAAAEESNFHG
+380 HTGLAAAEENNFHG
-394 KFATDSM
+394 KFATDSI
-401 PSAKLDG
+401 PLSKLDS

-425 LAAVWAEENTREA
+425 LAAVWAEENTRES
-438 ILAAM
+438 IMQAM

-457 LRFYAGYDLD
+457 LRFYGGYGLD
-467 GALLTSS
+467 ATALEASSFPYESSGAV
-474 SLPTD
+474 P
-479 LSDAVAMGGEIAAKG
+479 MGGELDQKEGG
-494 ASAPT
+494 APV
-499 FLVQAMADP
+499 FLVHAMADP
-508 KSGALDRIQIVKG
+508 KSGTLDRIQIVKG
-521 WISEEGDARE
+521 WVDAAGE
-531 QVFDVAWSSDDRLQP
+531 ANEKVFDVAWASTGRMQA
-546 DGSLAAVSNTVDL
+546 DGSLAPVPNTVNL
-559 ETGSWSNAHG
+559 ETGTWSNEAG
-569 AATLMAQWQDPRF
+569 APTLTAEWRDPEF
-582 DPAESAFY
+582 DPSMMAFY

-610 SDDVETRRPDV
+610 GGEVDTRRPDT

>member
-1 MKRNVILQRRQTVGT
+1 MKIRAAAGILF
-16 TMVNKKII
+16 
-24 SGLVALLVALPAL
+24 ALLATQAW
-37 ASEKQVYW
+37 ATEKQILW

-71 YRFARGIPVE
+71 YRFARGLPVE

-106 LGAIRHLYN
+106 LGNIRHLYN
-115 VGISTDDMGFVQ
+115 VGIPTEGMGFFQ
-127 KLRTWYVQYLIR
+127 KLRVWYVQYLIR

-144 GEGRSF
+144 GEGRAF

-159 DTPQEAIS
+159 DTAQEAIS
-167 EWDLAGSV
+167 EWDVAGSV
-175 FPTVPVI
+175 FPRVPVL
-182 EDQAWRDIADAAE
+182 EDKAWSDIADAAE
-195 ANNVPGEFSAIL
+195 VNNIPGQFSAIL

-232 AKAFQPFGSDD
+232 AKVFQPFGSDD

-251 AWLDKTSQDTG
+251 AWLDKTSEETG

-282 ITMRNEPIG
+282 ITLRNEPIG

-300 WEPIVEI
+300 WKPIVEV
-307 TQYKGDSEAHQTL
+307 TQYKGDSETHPVL
-320 SPDDP
+320 SPNDP
-325 FADFENYPYYIQR
+325 FADFEDYPYYIQR
-338 DWTEYKPQVGDFVRS
+338 DWTEYKPQVGDFMRS
-353 ALIRGLQLEQ
+353 ALIRGMQIERE
-363 KIGVNPYQFGVI
+363 IGVNPYQFGVI

-380 HTGLAAAEESNFHG
+380 HTGLAAAEENNFQG
-394 KFATDSM
+394 KFATDSV
-401 PSAKLDG
+401 PSSKLEG

-425 LAAVWAEENTREA
+425 LAAVWAEENTRES
-438 ILAAM
+438 IMQAM

-457 LRFYAGYDLD
+457 LRFYGGYGLD
-467 GALLTSS
+467 TTVLEASAFPYESSGAV
-474 SLPTD
+474 P
-479 LSDAVAMGGEIAAKG
+479 MGGELDPQEG
-494 ASAPT
+494 RSPV
-499 FLVQAMADP
+499 FLVHAMADP
-508 KSGALDRIQIVKG
+508 KSGTLDRIQIVKG
-521 WISEEGDARE
+521 WVDEAGEANE
-531 QVFDVAWSSDDRLQP
+531 QIFDVAWSSPDRMQA
-546 DGSLAAVSNTVDL
+546 DGSLRPVPNTVDL
-559 ETGSWSNAHG
+559 ETGTWSNDAG
-569 AATLMAQWQDPRF
+569 AATLTAEWLDPDF
-582 DPAESAFY
+582 DPAVAAFY

-610 SDDVETRRPDV
+610 GGDVDTRRPDTV
-621 IQERAYSSP
+621 QERAYSSP
-630 IWYRPD
+630 IWYRPSE

>member
-1 MKRNVILQRRQTVGT
+1 MERSLSKTNVCFGITVMKLRVAAGILSALMFTQTWAT
-16 TMVNKKII
+16 
-24 SGLVALLVALPAL
+24 
-37 ASEKQVYW
+37 EKQILW

-71 YRFARGIPVE
+71 YRFARGLPVE

-106 LGAIRHLYN
+106 LGNIRHLYN
-115 VGISTDDMGFVQ
+115 VGIPTDGMDFFQ
-127 KLRTWYVQYLIR
+127 KLRVWYVQYLIR

-144 GEGRSF
+144 GEGRAF

-175 FPTVPVI
+175 FPRVPI
-182 EDQAWRDIADAAE
+182 LEDQAWSDIADAAE
-195 ANNVPGEFSAIL
+195 ANNIPGQFSAIL

-226 DLDGES
+226 DLDGKS
-232 AKAFQPFGSDD
+232 AKVFQPFGSDD

-251 AWLDKTSQDTG
+251 AWLDKTSQETG

-300 WEPIVEI
+300 WEPIVEV
-307 TQYKGDSEAHQTL
+307 TQYKGDSETHPVL
-320 SPDDP
+320 SPDDS
-325 FADFENYPYYIQR
+325 FADFEDYPFYIQR
-338 DWTEYKPQVGDFVRS
+338 DWTEYKPQVGDFMRS
-353 ALIRGLQLEQ
+353 ALIRGMQIERE
-363 KIGVNPYQFGVI
+363 IGVNPYQFGVI

-380 HTGLAAAEESNFHG
+380 HTGLAAAEENNFHG
-394 KFATDSM
+394 KFATDSI
-401 PSAKLDG
+401 PLSKLDS

-425 LAAVWAEENTREA
+425 LAAVWAEENTRES
-438 ILAAM
+438 IMQAM

-457 LRFYAGYDLD
+457 LRFYGGYGLD
-467 GALLTSS
+467 ATALEASSFPYESSGAV
-474 SLPTD
+474 P
-479 LSDAVAMGGEIAAKG
+479 MGGELDQKEGG
-494 ASAPT
+494 APV
-499 FLVQAMADP
+499 FLVHAMADP
-508 KSGALDRIQIVKG
+508 KSGTLDRIQIVKG
-521 WISEEGDARE
+521 WVDAAGE
-531 QVFDVAWSSDDRLQP
+531 ANEKVFDVAWASTGRMQA
-546 DGSLAAVSNTVDL
+546 DGSLAPVPNTVNL
-559 ETGSWSNAHG
+559 ETGTWSNEAG
-569 AATLMAQWQDPRF
+569 APTLTAEWRDPEF
-582 DPAESAFY
+582 DPSMMAFY

-610 SDDVETRRPDV
+610 GGEVDTRRPDT

>member
-1 MKRNVILQRRQTVGT
+1 MERSLGTINVCFGITVMKLRVAAGILSALMFTQTWAT
-16 TMVNKKII
+16 
-24 SGLVALLVALPAL
+24 
-37 ASEKQVYW
+37 EKQILW

-71 YRFARGIPVE
+71 YRFARGLPVE

-106 LGAIRHLYN
+106 LGNIRHLYN
-115 VGISTDDMGFVQ
+115 VGIPTDGMDFFQ
-127 KLRTWYVQYLIR
+127 KLRVWYVQYLIR

-144 GEGRSF
+144 GEGRAF

-175 FPTVPVI
+175 FPRVPI
-182 EDQAWRDIADAAE
+182 LEDQAWSDIADAAE
-195 ANNVPGEFSAIL
+195 ANNIPGQFSAIL

-226 DLDGES
+226 DLDGKS
-232 AKAFQPFGSDD
+232 AKVFQPFGSDD

-251 AWLDKTSQDTG
+251 AWLDKTSQETG

-300 WEPIVEI
+300 WEPIVEV
-307 TQYKGDSEAHQTL
+307 TQYKGDSETHPVL
-320 SPDDP
+320 SPDDS
-325 FADFENYPYYIQR
+325 FADFEDYPFYIQR
-338 DWTEYKPQVGDFVRS
+338 DWTEYKPQVGDFMRS
-353 ALIRGLQLEQ
+353 ALIRGMQIERE
-363 KIGVNPYQFGVI
+363 IGVNPYQFGVI

-380 HTGLAAAEESNFHG
+380 HTGLAAAEENNFHG
-394 KFATDSM
+394 KFATDSI
-401 PSAKLDG
+401 PLSKLDS

-425 LAAVWAEENTREA
+425 LAAVWAEENTRES
-438 ILAAM
+438 IMQAM

-457 LRFYAGYDLD
+457 LRFYGGYGLD
-467 GALLTSS
+467 ATALEASSFPYESSGAV
-474 SLPTD
+474 P
-479 LSDAVAMGGEIAAKG
+479 MGGELDQKEGG
-494 ASAPT
+494 APV
-499 FLVQAMADP
+499 FLVHAMADP
-508 KSGALDRIQIVKG
+508 KSGTLDRIQIVKG
-521 WISEEGDARE
+521 WVDAAGE
-531 QVFDVAWSSDDRLQP
+531 ANEKVFDVAWASTGRMQA
-546 DGSLAAVSNTVDL
+546 DGSLAPVPNTVNL
-559 ETGSWSNAHG
+559 ETGTWSNEAG
-569 AATLMAQWQDPRF
+569 APTLTAEWRDPEF
-582 DPAESAFY
+582 DPSMMAFY

-610 SDDVETRRPDV
+610 GGEVDTRRPDT

>member
-1 MKRNVILQRRQTVGT
+1 MKIRAAAGIL
-16 TMVNKKII
+16 
-24 SGLVALLVALPAL
+24 SALLVTQSWAT
-37 ASEKQVYW
+37 EKQILW

-71 YRFARGIPVE
+71 YRFARGLPVE

-106 LGAIRHLYN
+106 LGNIRHLYN
-115 VGISTDDMGFVQ
+115 VGIPTEGMGFFQ
-127 KLRTWYVQYLIR
+127 KLRVWYVQYLIR

-144 GEGRSF
+144 GEGRAF

-175 FPTVPVI
+175 FPRVPI
-182 EDQAWRDIADAAE
+182 LEDQAWSDIADAAE
-195 ANNVPGEFSAIL
+195 ANNIPGQFSAIL

-232 AKAFQPFGSDD
+232 AKVFQPFGSDD

-251 AWLDKTSQDTG
+251 AWLDKTSEQTG

-300 WEPIVEI
+300 WEPIVEV
-307 TQYKGDSEAHQTL
+307 TQYKGDSETHPVL

-325 FADFENYPYYIQR
+325 FADFEDYPYYIQR
-338 DWTEYKPQVGDFVRS
+338 DWTEYKPQVGDFMRS
-353 ALIRGLQLEQ
+353 ALIRGMQIERE
-363 KIGVNPYQFGVI
+363 IGVNPYQFGVI

-380 HTGLAAAEESNFHG
+380 HTGLAAAEENNFHG

-401 PSAKLDG
+401 PSSKLEG

-425 LAAVWAEENTREA
+425 LAAVWAEENTRES
-438 ILAAM
+438 IMQAM

-457 LRFYAGYDLD
+457 LRFYGGYGLD
-467 GALLTSS
+467 ATALEASAFPYESSGAV
-474 SLPTD
+474 P
-479 LSDAVAMGGEIAAKG
+479 MGGELDPKEG
-494 ASAPT
+494 SAPV
-499 FLVQAMADP
+499 FLVHAMADP
-508 KSGALDRIQIVKG
+508 KSGTLDRIQIVKG
-521 WISEEGDARE
+521 WVDEAGEANE
-531 QVFDVAWSSDDRLQP
+531 QIFDVAWSSPDRMQA
-546 DGSLAAVSNTVDL
+546 DGSLRPVPNTVDL
-559 ETGSWSNAHG
+559 ETGTWSNDAG
-569 AATLMAQWQDPRF
+569 AATLTAEWRDPEF
-582 DPAESAFY
+582 DPAVTAFY

-610 SDDVETRRPDV
+610 GGDVDTRRPDTV
-621 IQERAYSSP
+621 QERAYSSP
-630 IWYRPD
+630 IWYRLSE

>member
-1 MKRNVILQRRQTVGT
+1 MKIRAAAGIL
-16 TMVNKKII
+16 
-24 SGLVALLVALPAL
+24 SALLVAQAG
-37 ASEKQVYW
+37 ATEKQILW

-71 YRFARGIPVE
+71 YRFARGLPVE

-106 LGAIRHLYN
+106 LGNIRHLYN
-115 VGISTDDMGFVQ
+115 VGLPTDGMGLFD
-127 KLRTWYVQYLIR
+127 KLRVWYVQYLIR
-139 DAIKK
+139 DDIKK
-144 GEGRSF
+144 GEGRAF
-150 FVRQLPEPF
+150 FVQQLPEPF

-175 FPTVPVI
+175 FPRIPSI
-182 EDQAWRDIADAAE
+182 EDQAWSDIADAAE
-195 ANNVPGEFSAIL
+195 ANNVPGQFSAIL

-232 AKAFQPFGSDD
+232 AKVFQPFGSDD

-251 AWLDKTSQDTG
+251 AWLETTSDQTG

-300 WEPIVEI
+300 WEPIVEV
-307 TQYKGDSEAHQTL
+307 TQYKGDSETHPVL

-325 FADFENYPYYIQR
+325 FADFEGYPYYIQR
-338 DWTEYKPQVGDFVRS
+338 DWTEYKPQVGDFMRS
-353 ALIRGLQLEQ
+353 ALIRGMQIERE
-363 KIGVNPYQFGVI
+363 IGVNPYQFGVI

-380 HTGLAAAEESNFHG
+380 HTGLAAAEENNFHG

-425 LAAVWAEENTREA
+425 LAAVWAEENTRES
-438 ILAAM
+438 ILRAM

-457 LRFYAGYDLD
+457 LRFYGGYDLD
-467 GALLTSS
+467 AS
-474 SLPTD
+474 SLEASTFPHQR
-479 LSDAVAMGGEIAAKG
+479 SGAVPMGGELNQKEG
-494 ASAPT
+494 STPV
-499 FLVQAMADP
+499 FLVHAMADP

-521 WISEEGDARE
+521 WVDAANGANE
-531 QVFDVAWSSDDRLQP
+531 KVFDVAWSSSDRLQA
-546 DGSLAAVSNTVDL
+546 DGSLTPVPNTVNL
-559 ETGSWSNAHG
+559 EMGSWSNEAG
-569 AATLMAQWQDPRF
+569 AAMLTAEWRDPDF
-582 DPAESAFY
+582 DPSMAAFY

-598 TPRHSLLDKLAL
+598 TPRHSLLDKVAL
-610 SDDVETRRPDV
+610 GGDVDTRRPDTV
-621 IQERAYSSP
+621 QERAYSSP

>member
-1 MKRNVILQRRQTVGT
+1 MERSLSKINVCFGITVMKLPVAAGILSALMFTQTWAT
-16 TMVNKKII
+16 
-24 SGLVALLVALPAL
+24 
-37 ASEKQVYW
+37 EKQILW

-71 YRFARGIPVE
+71 YRFARGLPVE

-106 LGAIRHLYN
+106 LGNIRHLYN
-115 VGISTDDMGFVQ
+115 VGIPTDGMDFFQ
-127 KLRTWYVQYLIR
+127 KLRVWYVQYLIR

-144 GEGRSF
+144 GEGRAF

-175 FPTVPVI
+175 FPRVPI
-182 EDQAWRDIADAAE
+182 LEDQAWSDIADAAE
-195 ANNVPGEFSAIL
+195 ANNIPGQFSAIL

-226 DLDGES
+226 DLDGKS
-232 AKAFQPFGSDD
+232 AKVFQPFGSDD

-251 AWLDKTSQDTG
+251 AWLDKTSQETG

-282 ITMRNEPIG
+282 ITMRNEPVG

-300 WEPIVEI
+300 WEPIVEV
-307 TQYKGDSEAHQTL
+307 TQYKGDSETHPVL
-320 SPDDP
+320 SPDDS
-325 FADFENYPYYIQR
+325 FADFEDYPFYIQR
-338 DWTEYKPQVGDFVRS
+338 DWTEYKPQVGDFMRS
-353 ALIRGLQLEQ
+353 ALIRGMQIERE
-363 KIGVNPYQFGVI
+363 IGVNPYQFGVI

-380 HTGLAAAEESNFHG
+380 HTGLAAAEENNFHG
-394 KFATDSM
+394 KFATDSI
-401 PSAKLDG
+401 PVSKLDG

-425 LAAVWAEENTREA
+425 LAAVWAEENTRES
-438 ILAAM
+438 IMQAM

-457 LRFYAGYDLD
+457 LRFYGGYGLD
-467 GALLTSS
+467 ATALEASSFPYESSGAV
-474 SLPTD
+474 P
-479 LSDAVAMGGEIAAKG
+479 MGGELDQKEGG
-494 ASAPT
+494 APV
-499 FLVQAMADP
+499 FLVHAMADP
-508 KSGALDRIQIVKG
+508 KSGTLDRIQIVKG
-521 WISEEGDARE
+521 WVDAAGE
-531 QVFDVAWSSDDRLQP
+531 ANEKVFDVAWASTGRMQA
-546 DGSLAAVSNTVDL
+546 DGSLAPVPNTVNL
-559 ETGSWSNAHG
+559 ETGTWSNEAG
-569 AATLMAQWQDPRF
+569 APTLTAEWRDPEF
-582 DPAESAFY
+582 DPSMMAFY

-610 SDDVETRRPDV
+610 GGEVDTRRPDT

>member
-1 MKRNVILQRRQTVGT
+1 MERSLSKTNVCFGITVMKLRVAAGILSALMFTQTWAT
-16 TMVNKKII
+16 
-24 SGLVALLVALPAL
+24 
-37 ASEKQVYW
+37 EKQILW

-71 YRFARGIPVE
+71 YRFARGLPVV

-106 LGAIRHLYN
+106 LGNIRHLYN
-115 VGISTDDMGFVQ
+115 VGIPTDGMDFFQ
-127 KLRTWYVQYLIR
+127 KLRVWYVQYLIR

-144 GEGRSF
+144 GEGRAF

-175 FPTVPVI
+175 FPRVPI
-182 EDQAWRDIADAAE
+182 LEDQAWSDIADAAE
-195 ANNVPGEFSAIL
+195 ANNIPGQFSAIL

-226 DLDGES
+226 DLDGKS
-232 AKAFQPFGSDD
+232 AKVFQPFGSDD

-251 AWLDKTSQDTG
+251 AWLDKTSQETG

-282 ITMRNEPIG
+282 ITMLNEPIG
-291 PEYAEIRRR
+291 PEYAAIRRR
-300 WEPIVEI
+300 WEPIVEV
-307 TQYKGDSEAHQTL
+307 TQYKGDSETHPVL
-320 SPDDP
+320 SPDDS
-325 FADFENYPYYIQR
+325 FADFEDYPFYIQR
-338 DWTEYKPQVGDFVRS
+338 DWTEYKPQVGDFMRS
-353 ALIRGLQLEQ
+353 ALIRGMQIERE
-363 KIGVNPYQFGVI
+363 IGVNPYQFGVI

-380 HTGLAAAEESNFHG
+380 HTGLAAAEENNFHG
-394 KFATDSM
+394 KFATDSI
-401 PSAKLDG
+401 PVSKLDG

-425 LAAVWAEENTREA
+425 LAAVWAEENTRES
-438 ILAAM
+438 IMHAM

-457 LRFYAGYDLD
+457 LRFYGGYGLD
-467 GALLTSS
+467 ATALEASSFPYESSGAV
-474 SLPTD
+474 P
-479 LSDAVAMGGEIAAKG
+479 MGGELDQKEGG
-494 ASAPT
+494 APV
-499 FLVQAMADP
+499 FLVHAMADP
-508 KSGALDRIQIVKG
+508 KSGTLDRIQIVKG
-521 WISEEGDARE
+521 WVDAAGE
-531 QVFDVAWSSDDRLQP
+531 ANEKVFDVAWASTGRMQA
-546 DGSLAAVSNTVDL
+546 DGSLAPVSNTVNL
-559 ETGSWSNAHG
+559 ETGTWSNEAG
-569 AATLMAQWQDPRF
+569 APTLTAEWRDPEF
-582 DPAESAFY
+582 DPSMMAFY

-610 SDDVETRRPDV
+610 GGEVDTRRPDT